1 MSLPVF
7 VFERCEYMNKR
18 YNKKNADVKSRV
30 IQRQINEIENLKKT
44 IADLDISC
52 NKKDEIINA
61 IDGMQNDFANIIDE
75 LKSKKEEY
83 DKLNSELIEMK
94 NAMNEVVFKRKW
106 KLVRWL
112 MR

>member
-1 MSLPVF
+1 
-7 VFERCEYMNKR
+7 MNNR
-18 YNKKNADVKSRV
+18 YNKKNTDVKSRV

-52 NKKDEIINA
+52 GKKDEIINS
-61 IDGMQNDFANIIDE
+61 IDVMQNDFANIIDE
-75 LKSKKEEY
+75 LKAKKEEY
-83 DKLNSELIEMK
+83 DRLNSELVEMK